1 MKKILLVAVI
11 LCIGNIA
18 IAQKP
23 LKHAKQIVVTLNT
36 EKDQQGIVK
45 DLVSYLTRRGYEIDT
60 YNKDLNLLTTKGKEI
75 KFWHLRLSIFIE
87 DKTLR
92 FTGAAYAE
100 MLGTSSTWTVEN
112 KGSLGDV
119 YVNTWREMN
128 EVATGLPATAVNYE
142 L

>member
-1 MKKILLVAVI
+1 MKKLLLIGLV

-23 LKHAKQIVVTLNT
+23 PRNAKQIVVTLNS
-36 EKDQQGIVK
+36 EKDQQGIVR
-45 DLVSYLTRRGYEIDT
+45 DIVSYLTRRGYEIDT

-87 DKTLR
+87 DKTVR

-112 KGSLGDV
+112 KGALGDV

-128 EVATGLPATAVNYE
+128 EVATGLPYSTIQYE
-142 L
+142 M